1 MNTVQRIAKNTGILF
16 SAQIIACIL
25 GFFYSI
31 YMARYLGP
39 VGFGVLSFAIA
50 LILIFGVFGD
60 LGLSTLLTRELSKD
74 KSLEEKYIGNFIP
87 IKIILSILTYS
98 LLVLFINLFGYSSQT
113 LNVVYIIG
121 LSMVA
126 NGFSQLFYGL
136 FQSYEKMEYQS
147 ITLLINNTLIFL
159 GVIYGISHG
168 FNVSWFAFV
177 YFIAGLAVLIFS
189 LIIFIWRYNS
199 FKLEIHFSYWKKSL
213 ILALPL
219 SILLIFSV
227 LTSRVD
233 TVLLELLK
241 GSTAVGWY
249 SASYRMLD
257 FLMYIPTLYTGAIF
271 PVLSNFHVSSSESL
285 KVMYEK
291 SFKYLFI
298 FSLPISAAITILA
311 QHIILILYQNSY
323 YQSILSLQILIWSIP
338 FLFLMSMFGTMFV
351 SINKAYAMVKITFI
365 SMIFNIILNLIFI
378 PSYSY
383 IGAAIITVFTG
394 ILGSVISF
402 YYLSRFIYKIQLRSV
417 IIKPILATMIMSL
430 FLLLVHINFLLLI
443 IIATIL
449 YLGLLMVFKTFEK
462 DDYDIF
468 ERLVPNSMR
477 IYLIKIYNFYIL
489 IF

>member
-25 GFFYSI
+25 GLFYSI

-39 VGFGVLSFAIA
+39 VGFGILSFAIA
-50 LILIFGVFGD
+50 LILIFGVLGD

-74 KSLEEKYIGNFIP
+74 KSLEKKYIGNFIP
-87 IKIILSILTYS
+87 IKIVLSILTYS
-98 LLVLFINLFGYSSQT
+98 LLVLVVNLLGYSPQT
-113 LNVVYIIG
+113 LNIVYIIG

-159 GVIYGISHG
+159 GVIYGISQG
-168 FNVSWFAFV
+168 FNVSWFALV
-177 YFIAGLAVLIFS
+177 YFIASLAVLIFS
-189 LIIFIWRYNS
+189 LIIFMWKYDS
-199 FKLEIHFSYWKKSL
+199 FNLEIHFSYWKKSL

-227 LTSRVD
+227 IASRVD

-249 SASYRMLD
+249 SASYRILD

-271 PVLSNFHVSSSESL
+271 PVLSNFHVSSKESL
-285 KVMYEK
+285 KIMYEK

-298 FSLPISAAITILA
+298 ISLPISAAMTILA

-323 YQSILSLQILIWSIP
+323 YQSILCLQILIWSIP
-338 FLFLMSMFGTMFV
+338 FLFLMPMFGTLFV
-351 SINKAYAMVKITFI
+351 SINKSYTMVKITFI
-365 SMIFNIILNLIFI
+365 TMIFNIIFNLMFI
-378 PSYSY
+378 PTFSY
-383 IGAAIITVFTG
+383 IGAAILTVLTG

-402 YYLSRFIYKIQLRSV
+402 YYLSNFIYKIE
-417 IIKPILATMIMSL
+417 IKNIVLKPLLATVIMSL
-430 FLLLVHINFLLLI
+430 FLILVQINFFILI

-449 YLGLLMVFKTFEK
+449 YLGLLLVFKTFEK

-468 ERLVPNSMR
+468 KKLVPDFMK

>member
-50 LILIFGVFGD
+50 LILIFGVLGD

-74 KSLEEKYIGNFIP
+74 KSLEKKFIGNFLP

-98 LLVLFINLFGYSSQT
+98 LLVLFVNLLGYSHQT
-113 LNVVYIIG
+113 LNIVYIIG

-147 ITLLINNTLIFL
+147 ITLLINNMLIFL

-168 FNVSWFAFV
+168 FNVSWFAFI
-177 YFIAGLAVLIFS
+177 YFIASLAVLIFS
-189 LIIFIWRYNS
+189 LTIFIWKYDS
-199 FKLEIHFSYWKKSL
+199 FNLEFHFSYWKKSL

-227 LTSRVD
+227 IASRVD
-233 TVLLELLK
+233 TILLELLK
-241 GSTAVGWY
+241 GSTAVGYY
-249 SASYRMLD
+249 SASYRILD
-257 FLMYIPTLYTGAIF
+257 SLMYIPTLYTGAIF
-271 PVLSNFHVSSSESL
+271 PVLSNFHVSSKESL
-285 KVMYEK
+285 IILYEK

-298 FSLPISAAITILA
+298 ISLPIAAAITILA

-323 YQSILSLQILIWSIP
+323 YQSILCLQILIWSIP

-351 SINKAYAMVKITFI
+351 SIKKAYIMVKITLF
-365 SMIFNIILNLIFI
+365 SMIFNITLNLIFI
-378 PSYSY
+378 PTYSY
-383 IGAAIITVFTG
+383 IGAAILTVLTG
-394 ILGSVISF
+394 ILGCLISF
-402 YYLSRFIYKIQLRSV
+402 YYLSQFIYEIRIKRIVL
-417 IIKPILATMIMSL
+417 KPILSTIIVSL
-430 FLLLVHINFLLLI
+430 LLLLVHINFFLLI
-443 IIATIL
+443 VIATIL
-449 YLGLLMVFKTFEK
+449 YLGLIRVFKTFTK

-468 ERLVPNSMR
+468 IKLVPNFIK
-477 IYLIKIYNFYIL
+477 IYLIKMYNFYIL

>member
-50 LILIFGVFGD
+50 LILIFGVLGN

-74 KSLEEKYIGNFIP
+74 KTLEKKYIGNFIP

-98 LLVLFINLFGYSSQT
+98 LLVLFVNLFGYSSQT
-113 LNVVYIIG
+113 LNVVYLIG

-147 ITLLINNTLIFL
+147 ITLLINNSLIFL

-168 FNVSWFAFV
+168 FNVSWFALV
-177 YFIAGLAVLIFS
+177 YFIAGLIVLVFS
-189 LIIFIWRYNS
+189 LIIFIWKYDS
-199 FKLEIHFSYWKKSL
+199 FNLEFHLGYWRKSL

-227 LTSRVD
+227 IASRVD
-233 TVLLELLK
+233 TVLLEVLK

-271 PVLSNFHVSSSESL
+271 PVLSNFHVSSKESL

-298 FSLPISAAITILA
+298 FSLPIAAAITILA
-311 QHIILILYQNSY
+311 QNIILILYQNSY
-323 YQSILSLQILIWSIP
+323 YPSIITLQILIWSIP
-338 FLFLMSMFGTMFV
+338 FLFLMTMFGTMFV
-351 SINKAYAMVKITFI
+351 SINKAYAMVKITLI

-378 PSYSY
+378 PAYSY
-383 IGAAIITVFTG
+383 IGAAIITVLTG
-394 ILGSVISF
+394 ILGSLMSF
-402 YYLSRFIYKIQLRSV
+402 HYLSKFVYRIRIQNV
-417 IIKPILATMIMSL
+417 IIKPILATMIMSI
-430 FLLLVHINFLLLI
+430 FLVMVHLNIFLLI
-443 IIATIL
+443 IIAAIL
-449 YLGLLMVFKTFEK
+449 YLGLLMVFKTFSK

-468 ERLVPNSMR
+468 KRLIPDFMK
-477 IYLIKIYNFYIL
+477 IYLIKIYNLYIM

>member
-1 MNTVQRIAKNTGILF
+1 MNTVQRIAKNTGILI

-50 LILIFGVFGD
+50 LILIFGVLGD

-74 KSLEEKYIGNFIP
+74 KSLEKKYIGNFIP

-98 LLVLFINLFGYSSQT
+98 LLVLFVNLFGYSPQT
-113 LNVVYIIG
+113 LNVVYLIG

-147 ITLLINNTLIFL
+147 ITLLINNALIFL
-159 GVIYGISHG
+159 GVIYGISRG
-168 FNVSWFAFV
+168 FNVSWFAFI

-189 LIIFIWRYNS
+189 LIIFFWKYES
-199 FKLEIHFSYWKKSL
+199 LKLEINFRYWKKSL

-227 LTSRVD
+227 IASRVD

-271 PVLSNFHVSSSESL
+271 PVLSNFHVSSRESL

-291 SFKYLFI
+291 SFKYLFML
-298 FSLPISAAITILA
+298 SLPISAAITILA

-323 YQSILSLQILIWSIP
+323 DQSILSLQILIWSIP
-338 FLFLMSMFGTMFV
+338 FLFLTAMFGTMFV

-365 SMIFNIILNLIFI
+365 SMIFNIILNLMFI

-383 IGAAIITVFTG
+383 IGAAVITVFTG
-394 ILGSVISF
+394 ILGSVMSF
-402 YYLSRFIYKIQLRSV
+402 YYLSEFNYKIQLRSV
-417 IIKPILATMIMSL
+417 VIKPILATMIMSL
-430 FLLLVHINFLLLI
+430 FLILVHINFLLLI
-443 IIATIL
+443 ILATIL
-449 YLGLLMVFKTFEK
+449 YLGLLMVFKSFEK

-468 ERLVPNSMR
+468 KRLMPDFMR

-489 IF
+489 SF